1 MPDFVWKAARADS
14 QIVEGCLQGTSHA
27 QAMQQLRAQGL
38 TPLHISEAG
47 GGTGGAG
54 TGSGGGAAGLGLAPL
69 VASEATQPSRFGG
82 MFSSGGINQADIL
95 VMTSELSIMLKAG
108 LALDNALRV
117 LIGMNAKPAM
127 VSLTQTILDDV
138 KGGVPLSRALT
149 RHPQQFGDFYVNM
162 IRSGEAGGQLSAV
175 LERLVEHLERLR
187 ALRESVVSA
196 TIYPAI
202 LLGVAVLSV
211 IAMLGFVVPQFET
224 LFKGMGDALPTPTRI
239 VMNVGRAFTDYGV
252 IIGLGLL
259 LVFWLLRTWWRSP
272 AGRQWWQL
280 RALRLPIVGKLLL
293 KYDLTMFARSLG
305 TLLGNGVPLLSALH
319 IATQTVGNVNLRQ
332 ALEGVV
338 PKVKGGGKMVDAIK
352 ASGIFEPLAI
362 SLIKVGEETGRM
374 GPMLL
379 ELARIFNRD
388 VETGIKR
395 GLTLLEP
402 VLILVLGLIIATII
416 VSILLGILSINDLA
430 V

>member
-1 MPDFVWKAARADS
+1 MSNFLWKAARADA
-14 QIVEGCLQGTSHA
+14 QIVEGHIQAASLA
-27 QAMQQLRAQGL
+27 QAMIQLRTQGL
-38 TPLHISEAG
+38 TPLQISEAG
-47 GGTGGAG
+47 GAVV
-54 TGSGGGAAGLGLAPL
+54 SLALAPT
-69 VASEATQPSRFGG
+69 EQPSGSSRFGG
-82 MFSSGGINQADIL
+82 LFASNAITQADIL

-108 LALDNALRV
+108 LALDSALRV
-117 LIGMNAKPAM
+117 LIGMSAKPAM
-127 VSLTQTILDDV
+127 ISLSQTILDDV
-138 KGGVPLSRALT
+138 KSGVPLSRALK
-149 RHPQQFGDFYVNM
+149 RHPQQFGDFYINM
-162 IRSGEAGGQLSAV
+162 IRSGEASGQLSDV
-175 LERLVEHLERLR
+175 LERMVEHLERLR

-202 LLGVAVLSV
+202 LLGVAVLSI

-239 VMNVGRAFTDYGV
+239 IMSIGHVFTDYGLMM
-252 IIGLGLL
+252 GLGLVVL
-259 LVFWLLRTWWRSP
+259 FGLLRRWWRTPS
-272 AGRQWWQL
+272 GRQWRQT
-280 RALRLPIVGKLLL
+280 RALRLPLVGKLML
-293 KYDLTMFARSLG
+293 KYDLTLFARSLG
-305 TLLGNGVPLLSALH
+305 TLLGNGVPLISALN
-319 IATQTVGNVNLRQ
+319 IATQTVGNLKLRQ

-338 PKVKGGGKMVDAIK
+338 PKVKGGGKIVDAFK

-362 SLIKVGEETGRM
+362 NLIKVGEETGRL

-402 VLILVLGLIIATII
+402 LLILMLGLLIATII
-416 VSILLGILSINDLA
+416 VSIMLGILSVNDLA

>member
-1 MPDFVWKAARADS
+1 MPDFAWKAAQADS
-14 QIVEGCLQGTSHA
+14 QIVEGQLQAASPA

-38 TPLHISEAG
+38 TPLQILPAGAG
-47 GGTGGAG
+47 GSNSVIALPGAPTVKPALLG
-54 TGSGGGAAGLGLAPL
+54 NRFRSAAI
-69 VASEATQPSRFGG
+69 T
-82 MFSSGGINQADIL
+82 QADML

-127 VSLTQTILDDV
+127 ETLTQTILDDV
-138 KGGVPLSRALT
+138 KGGVPLSRALA
-149 RHPQQFGDFYVNM
+149 RHPQQFGDFYINM
-162 IRSGEAGGQLSAV
+162 VRSGEASGQLSDV
-175 LERLVEHLERLR
+175 LERLVEHMERLR

-196 TIYPAI
+196 MIYPAI
-202 LLGVAVLSV
+202 LLVVAVLS
-211 IAMLGFVVPQFET
+211 IIGMLGFVVPQFET

-239 VMNVGRAFTDYGV
+239 IMTVGHAFTDYGL
-252 IIGLGLL
+252 IIGLGLFL
-259 LVFWLLRTWWRSP
+259 LFWVLRLWWRSP
-272 AGRQWWQL
+272 AGRQWWQT
-280 RALRLPIVGKLLL
+280 RALRLPLIGKLML
-293 KYDLTMFARSLG
+293 KYDLTLFSRSLG
-305 TLLGNGVPLLSALH
+305 TLLGNGVPLISALR
-319 IATQTVGNVNLRQ
+319 IATQTVGNINLRQ

-338 PKVKGGGKMVDAIK
+338 PKVKSGSKMVDALK
-352 ASGIFEPLAI
+352 ASGIFEPLAVN
-362 SLIKVGEETGRM
+362 LIKVGEETGRL

-402 VLILVLGLIIATII
+402 LLILILGLVIATII
-416 VSILLGILSINDLA
+416 VSIMLGILSVNDLA